1 MDSACHSLICQASA
15 KSTPERITI
24 ADVKTDLQLTSLPR
38 SRMISAA
45 PREKIAI
52 EASSNAVADIP
63 TPMPRIL
70 LLYATAEGQTALIA
84 ERIAHTL
91 REKGHSVDMLP
102 AATDPAQLDPAAYDG
117 VMVGASI
124 HYGHH
129 PAYLRRLIRGHRDV
143 LAARPCAFF
152 SVSLSAGGPRPKPKA
167 AQRYLDKFLRQTGW
181 QPQLT
186 ASFAGAVKYSLYGPI
201 KRRVMI
207 VFVGLGGGETDTTRD
222 YEYTDWDAVDRFA
235 DAYAQRLK
243 QP

>member
-1 MDSACHSLICQASA
+1 
-15 KSTPERITI
+15 
-24 ADVKTDLQLTSLPR
+24 
-38 SRMISAA
+38 
-45 PREKIAI
+45 
-52 EASSNAVADIP
+52 
-63 TPMPRIL
+63 MPRIL
-70 LLYATAEGQTALIA
+70 LLYATTEGQTARIA
-84 ERIAHTL
+84 ERIARTL
-91 REKGHSVDMLP
+91 RHRGHSVEVLP
-102 AATDPAQLDPAAYDG
+102 ADTARTGLEPAAYDA

-129 PAYLRRLIRGHRDV
+129 PAYLRTLIRRHRDA

-207 VFVGLGGGETDTTRD
+207 VFVGLGGGDTDTVRD

-235 DAYAQRLK
+235 DAFAQPL
-243 QP
+243 QQA